1 MARMCHSFS
10 YPFQCGIF
18 IFSLAQYIVTQ
29 LVSGLLSGG
38 TVPYVAVD
46 SLCPWEEVSL
56 EPALTLS

>member
-46 SLCPWEEVSL
+46 SLCPWEEVS
-56 EPALTLS
+56 